1 MPDPASPHDRD
12 RPPVPRIDGD
22 PRHPGSEDRPVG
34 LVPPNLPVGRYEL
47 RFRAVER
54 VFCAPMAGAMWRGVL
69 GRALKHMA
77 DGLAPVPRGLSAEQ
91 ARGLYRDLFET
102 PPPPDAA
109 KMRKYTAVP
118 HPYTLLSLDDD
129 RVLQPEE
136 AAVVGLTLVGRAN
149 AALPGVVAGFR
160 RAAETGIGVSRG
172 RMALDAVD
180 AVWRR
185 GAEDRQ
191 PVHAAGGTV
200 TVPPPEVPSTPPMPR
215 FVEVRIVSALRLTH
229 QGRLAG
235 PDDFRARDLLMF
247 LVRRVSML
255 STFHTDTPLDTD
267 FRALKEAAAKVRIVE
282 RNLALHRQT
291 RRSSAQG
298 REVPM
303 DGLVGWCVLDLA
315 GQGALW
321 PYLWLAPWI
330 HAGKAATMGL
340 GAVTLH
346 PA

>member
-1 MPDPASPHDRD
+1 MA
-12 RPPVPRIDGD
+12 PR
-22 PRHPGSEDRPVG
+22 
-34 LVPPNLPVGRYEL
+34 LPVGRYEL
-47 RFRAVER
+47 RFRAMER
-54 VFCAPMAGAMWRGVL
+54 VFCAPMAGVMWRGVL

-77 DGLAPVPRGLSAEQ
+77 DGLAPLPRGLSADQ

-102 PPPPDAA
+102 PPPPDAT

-118 HPYTLLSLDDD
+118 HPYTLLSLDDH

-136 AAVVGLTLVGRAN
+136 EAVLGLTLIGRAN

-172 RMALDAVD
+172 RMALDAVE
-180 AVWRR
+180 AVWRSDGEER
-185 GAEDRQ
+185 R
-191 PVHAAGGTV
+191 PVHAAGGPV
-200 TVPPPEVPSTPPMPR
+200 MVPPPEVPPTPAMPR
-215 FVEVRIVSALRLTH
+215 FVEVRIASPLRLTH
-229 QGRLAG
+229 QGRLVG
-235 PDDFRARDLLMF
+235 PDDFRARDMLMF

-267 FRALKEAAAKVRIVE
+267 FRALKQAAEAVRLVE
-282 RNLALHRQT
+282 RSLTLHRQT

-315 GQGALW
+315 GQDALW

-340 GAVTLH
+340 GAVALH